1 MHNNKIGEKA
11 KLSRKTKYGH

>member
-1 MHNNKIGEKA
+1 MHNNVIEEKA